1 MEQEKA
7 HVVTDASVAV
17 RYSGFW
23 VRLAAH
29 IIDGFVISMAAMV
42 VLVPISILF
51 AFIGAFDH
59 TSFVS
64 SMGQFAT
71 TIASVLIGWSYHIIL
86 LQKFGATLGKMA
98 VGVQVRS
105 EDGTPLQTHAIIMR
119 ETVGKIVSTI
129 TLCIGYFMI
138 AFTDKKQGL
147 HDMIGK
153 TVVVYKDPVKGPNIL
168 VVWIVYIVHLLIIL
182 AITAII
188 AVIIFSVLFFI
199 NRDDDKGI
207 HGGGGYREEM
217 HYYDEDTD
225 ELKDVITDV
234 IQES

>member
-1 MEQEKA
+1 MEQEKT
-7 HVVTDASVAV
+7 HVITDAPVAV

-29 IIDGFVISMAAMV
+29 IIDGFVISMVAMI
-42 VLVPISILF
+42 VLVPISVIF

-59 TSFVS
+59 ASFVS
-64 SMGQFAT
+64 SMGQFVT

-86 LQKFGATLGKMA
+86 LQKFGATLGKVA

-119 ETVGKIVSTI
+119 ETVGKIVSAI
-129 TLCIGYFMI
+129 TLCVGYFMI

-153 TVVVYKDPVKGPNIL
+153 TVVVYKDPVKGPNVL
-168 VVWIVYIVHLLIIL
+168 VVWIVYIVHMLIVL
-182 AITAII
+182 AIAAII
-188 AVIIFSVLFFI
+188 AVLIFIVMFFVKL
-199 NRDDDKGI
+199 DSEGT
-207 HGGGGYREEM
+207 HGGGYQEEN
-217 HYYDEDTD
+217 HYYDENMD